1 MNQKQLLS
9 KKLRTAAF
17 AVALLF
23 GTSAA
28 FAQVKIGTN
37 PTTIDPA
44 NNLEVEASTAGR
56 KTSVNKTTGK
66 VMIADGT
73 QASGNVFTSD
83 ANGVGSWVPNIE
95 TGAIA
100 NSTTATFIPGGTFA
114 VVQFQNVSLNRGSN
128 FNSSNGVFT
137 APSTGIYL
145 VTTSIL
151 YPAIGVNSQLA
162 FHLFKNNVSAQVLY
176 QNGTAVANTF
186 YQGSGSAMIFLN
198 QGDVIDIRANS
209 NASNSVTGNLAILKL
224 SN

>member
-1 MNQKQLLS
+1 MINTQLLL

-37 PTTIDPA
+37 PTVIDLA
-44 NNLEVEASTAGR
+44 NNLEVESSTAGN
-56 KTSVNKTTGK
+56 KVSVNKTTGK

-95 TGAIA
+95 TAAIA
-100 NSTTATFIPGGTFA
+100 NSTISTFIPGGSFA
-114 VVQFQNVSLNRGSN
+114 VVQFQNVSLNRGGN
-128 FNSSNGVFT
+128 FNLFNGVFT
-137 APSTGIYL
+137 APSAGIYL
-145 VTTSIL
+145 VTASITF
-151 YPAIGVNSQLA
+151 PAIGANSQLNVYVA
-162 FHLFKNNVSAQVLY
+162 KNNALAQALY
-176 QNGTAVANTF
+176 QNGSAFANTAF
-186 YQGSGSAMIFLN
+186 LGSGSAMIFLN
-198 QGDVIDIRANS
+198 PGDVIDIRANS